1 MKKNINVVNVNIINV
16 SVNGP
21 YSTFFV
27 FVHFLANPLPLP
39 LKQSY
44 VLIGPMHMLTSLKL
58 DRKIL
63 SHFAV
68 MLPFISMFSIIRQWL
83 AQYTEKHLNK
93 GEKYEILKTLT
104 L

>member
-1 MKKNINVVNVNIINV
+1 
-16 SVNGP
+16 
-21 YSTFFV
+21 
-27 FVHFLANPLPLP
+27 
-39 LKQSY
+39 
-44 VLIGPMHMLTSLKL
+44 
-58 DRKIL
+58 
-63 SHFAV
+63 